1 MFGNNA
7 RFALR
12 MRVSMSEIGSTIKLP
27 ARFRH
32 SRDQARQRGFTE
44 RQARTIEL
52 ANIPMPP
59 PAHRA
64 AIHQARRAR
73 VARQLGQSGVIFL
86 RLQLGAERGIFLYRL
101 LLALVA
107 LKPCFFCHI
116 TFLRRTACPS
126 ASTTRAP
133 LRRSA
138 PRSRL

>member
-1 MFGNNA
+1 GSNA

-32 SRDQARQRGFTE
+32 SRDQSGQRGFTE
-44 RQARTIEL
+44 REARAIEL
-52 ANIPMPP
+52 ADIAMTP

-64 AIHQARRAR
+64 AIHQARWTR
-73 VARQLGQSGVIFL
+73 VARQLGQPGVIL
-86 RLQLGAERGIFLYRL
+86 LCLQLRPERGVLLHRL

-107 LKPCFFCHI
+107 LKPCFFSHI

-133 LRRSA
+133 LRRS
-138 PRSRL
+138 